1 MLVEKIDIIKQER
14 VYIID
19 QLIIKK
25 VVNRQKI
32 VKVLDIIFIM
42 LINKLNILK
51 LKVIKFKSGDIV
63 YRFG

>member
-1 MLVEKIDIIKQER
+1 MLVDKIDIIKQER

-32 VKVLDIIFIM
+32 VKVLDIIFFM
-42 LINKLNILK
+42 LINKLIILK

>member
-32 VKVLDIIFIM
+32 VKVLDIIFFM

-51 LKVIKFKSGDIV
+51 LKVI
-63 YRFG
+63 

>member
-1 MLVEKIDIIKQER
+1 MLVDKIDIIKQER